1 MEALQEMAWLSV
13 AGALL
18 ASVTFGGA
26 YLFYRLTDNA
36 AVVDAVWAS
45 TLGAAGVL
53 YAWLG
58 SGDVGRRVALA
69 VMAGAWGARL
79 GGHLLRRLMAEPE
92 DARYRRLRDSW
103 HSQGWDVRRSMA
115 RFYVNQALSVV
126 LLAVPFALAAREPA
140 PASRAWLLAA
150 GSVFAAGWLVEA
162 VADAQLRRFRRRVP
176 HGGVCDEGLWGW
188 SRHPNYF
195 GEWLAWVA
203 FALLALPT
211 AWGAFALAAPAAM
224 LYLLLRVTGVPLT
237 EAHLLATRGD
247 AYRAYQARVSPFVPW
262 PPRRHIPA

>member
-1 MEALQEMAWLSV
+1 MEALDELFWLSM

-18 ASVTFGGA
+18 ASLTFGGA
-26 YLFYRLTDNA
+26 YLYYRLTDNA

-45 TLGAAGVL
+45 TLGGTGVL
-53 YAWLG
+53 YAWLAE
-58 SGDVGRRVALA
+58 GDPTRRAAVA

-79 GGHLLRRLMAEPE
+79 GGHLVRRLAAEPE
-92 DARYRRLRDSW
+92 DARYARLRESW
-103 HSQGWDVRRSMA
+103 HSRGWEVHRSMA
-115 RFYVNQALSVV
+115 RFYANQALSVV
-126 LLAVPFALAAREPA
+126 LLAVPFALAAREPT
-140 PASRAWLLAA
+140 PASRGWLLVA
-150 GSVFAAGWLVEA
+150 GGVFTAGWLMEA

-176 HGGVCDEGLWGW
+176 HGGVCADGLWGW

-211 AWGAFALAAPAAM
+211 AWGPLGVLAPAAM

-247 AYRAYQARVSPFVPW
+247 AYRAYQARVSRFVPR
-262 PPRRHIPA
+262 PPRPQIRG

>member
-1 MEALQEMAWLSV
+1 MGALEDVLWLST

-18 ASVTFGGA
+18 AALAFGFA
-26 YLFYRLTDNA
+26 YLYYRLTDNA
-36 AVVDAVWAS
+36 AVVDAVWAC

-58 SGDVGRRVALA
+58 EGDPVRRAAVA
-69 VMAGAWGARL
+69 VMAGLWGARL
-79 GGHLLRRLMAEPE
+79 GRHLLGRLTAEPE

-103 HSQGWDVRRSMA
+103 HSQGWDVHRRMA
-115 RFYVNQALSVV
+115 RFYANQAASVV
-126 LLAVPFALAAREPA
+126 LLAVPFALAAREPT
-140 PASRAWLLAA
+140 PVSHAWLLAA
-150 GSVFAAGWLVEA
+150 GTVFAAGWGLEA
-162 VADAQLRRFRRRVP
+162 LADAQLRRFRRRVP

-211 AWGAFALAAPAAM
+211 SWGALALAAPAAM

-237 EAHLLATRGD
+237 EAHMLASRGE
-247 AYRAYQARVSPFVPW
+247 AYRAYQQRVARFVPR
-262 PPRRHIPA
+262 PPRPQILG